1 MHKLIRAQCVLRYHP
16 KDMKVKEFRE
26 SMRKIQS
33 GDDPDRN
40 QKLVETFK
48 ENRKR
53 FRPVMRNLFI
63 EKKKEPLSWF
73 AMRLAYSRSLAVSN
87 IVGYIVGIG
96 DRHCSNILIDHSSGE
111 MVHIDFGV
119 AFGQV
124 SSFILSGRIPTLICH
139 TPRQGRALPIP
150 ELVPFRLTADL
161 VDALG
166 SFGTQGVYQRCS
178 ENTLRV
184 MRNTSEHILAILEVF
199 KHDPLHRW

>member
-1 MHKLIRAQCVLRYHP
+1 
-16 KDMKVKEFRE
+16 MKVKEFRE
-26 SMRKIQS
+26 SMRLIQS
-33 GDDPDRN
+33 GDDPNRN

-124 SSFILSGRIPTLICH
+124 GASFARAHKSVVREADKIHTSHPAGTGFANSRTGAIPSHSRLGRCAWLFRYPGCIPTVLREHASRDAQYI
-139 TPRQGRALPIP
+139 RAHSGH
-150 ELVPFRLTADL
+150 F
-161 VDALG
+161 G
-166 SFGTQGVYQRCS
+166 SLQARSPT
-178 ENTLRV
+178 
-184 MRNTSEHILAILEVF
+184 
-199 KHDPLHRW
+199 